1 MGIGDLRVEGVG
13 ILGIS
18 KHERTCR
25 KDEKKDEEMDI
36 PDKFGCKRVEYT
48 FQE

>member
-1 MGIGDLRVEGVG
+1 MSGRAV
-13 ILGIS
+13 
-18 KHERTCR
+18 KT
-25 KDEKKDEEMDI
+25 KKKEEEMDI